1 MHSHY
6 ICSSE
11 ERTQNDHMKKI
22 IVVSLSSLLLVAGI
36 SAQKNFLPETKAEK
50 NIRMQWWRDA
60 RFGMFIHWG
69 LYAVPAGEWK
79 GATNHAEWIRTSAQI
94 PLDVYNKFVP
104 EFNPV
109 NFNAEA
115 WVQMAKDA
123 GMKYITITS
132 KHHDGF
138 CIWDS
143 RQTDF
148 DIMSTPF
155 KRDILKELAAAVRK
169 IGGIKLCFYHSIMDW
184 HHPDYNERR
193 AWEKDRPTAG
203 TDRKTYI
210 TYMKNQLK
218 ELVTGYGDIG
228 VIWFDGEWE
237 NFWKHEDGKDLYN
250 YVRSLKP
257 GIIINNRVDK
267 GRSGM
272 AGMTSEGDYV
282 GDFGTP
288 EQEIPETGLP
298 GVDWESC
305 MTMNNNWGFN
315 KADKNFKTAKDLIQK
330 LIDIASKGGNYLLN
344 IGPKADGTFPQESID
359 RLKAIGNWMR
369 INGESVYGTTASPF
383 EHTSWGRVTQ
393 KKMGN
398 NTRLYLHVFDRP
410 KNGQLQLGG
419 IGNKPLKVMG
429 LTSMN
434 NLLFTAKDNTI
445 TIQLP
450 ATAADSIATVIIVDI
465 AGKPLVY
472 KPPVIAA
479 YATSFITS
487 TEVALSFPEEN
498 KGVTIRYTTDVSIP
512 AAASLLYKDKLTITK
527 TTVLKA
533 RSFSGIKPVS
543 ETVEQKFDK
552 VEPGVAIYVAI
563 AEPGLQ
569 SNYFEGDWNLLPDFR
584 KLISKE
590 KEIISKVSPGKY
602 AGKERYGV
610 VMNGYIQISEV
621 DIYNFYLSSDDG
633 SSLYIDD
640 KLVIGHDGLHGM
652 TEKKGTVALAAGFHS
667 IRIEFFEKT
676 GGDGLTLFIET
687 MKMKKQEVPAEMLFH

>member
-1 MHSHY
+1 
-6 ICSSE
+6 
-11 ERTQNDHMKKI
+11 MKKI
-22 IVVSLSSLLLVAGI
+22 FFILLSSILLVAAS
-36 SAQKNFLPETKAEK
+36 SAQKNFLHESKAEK
-50 NIRMQWWRDA
+50 DKRMQWWRDA

-94 PLDVYNKFVP
+94 PLAVYNKFVP
-104 EFNPV
+104 QFNPI

-138 CIWDS
+138 CLWDS
-143 RQTDF
+143 KQTDF

-155 KRDILKELAAAVRK
+155 KRDVLKELATAVRK

-193 AWEKDRPTAG
+193 EWEKDRPTAG

-272 AGMTSEGDYV
+272 AGMTSEGDYS

-315 KADKNFKTAKDLIQK
+315 KADKNFKSAKDLIQK
-330 LIDIASKGGNYLLN
+330 LVDIASKGGNYLLN

-359 RLKAIGNWMR
+359 RLKTIGNWMK

-398 NTRLYLHVFDRP
+398 NTRLYLHVFDWP
-410 KNGQLQLGG
+410 KNGLLQLGG

-429 LTSMN
+429 LTGMN

-445 TIQLP
+445 AIQLP
-450 ATAADSIATVIIVDI
+450 AAAADTIATVIIVDI
-465 AGKPLVY
+465 IGKPLVY
-472 KPPVIAA
+472 KPPVISA
-479 YATSFITS
+479 YSTSFINAA
-487 TEVALSFPEEN
+487 EVTLSFPEEN
-498 KGVTIRYTTDVSIP
+498 KGVTIRYTTDG
-512 AAASLLYKDKLTITK
+512 SLPLAGSPLYKDKLAITK
-527 TTVLKA
+527 TTMLKA
-533 RSFSGIKPVS
+533 RSFSGNKPVS
-543 ETVEQKFDK
+543 ETVEQKFEK
-552 VEPGVAIYVAI
+552 VEPGLATSIFKAD
-563 AEPGLQ
+563 PGLQ
-569 SNYFEGDWNLLPDFR
+569 ASFYEGDWNVLPEFR
-584 KLISKE
+584 KLTPKE
-590 KEIISKVSPGKY
+590 KEVVSKVSPGKY
-602 AGKERYGV
+602 AGNERYGV
-610 VMNGYIQISEV
+610 VMNGYIQFAA
-621 DIYNFYLSSDDG
+621 DDLYNFYLSSDDG
-633 SSLYIDD
+633 SALYIDD
-640 KLVIGHDGLHGM
+640 NLVIGHDGLHGM
-652 TEKKGTVALAAGFHS
+652 TEKKGAVALAAGFHS
-667 IRIEFFEKT
+667 IRVEFFEKT
-676 GGDGLTLFIET
+676 GGDDVKLFIET
-687 MKMKKQEVPAEMLFH
+687 MKMKKQEVAAGMLFH

>member
-1 MHSHY
+1 
-6 ICSSE
+6 
-11 ERTQNDHMKKI
+11 MKKTLFI
-22 IVVSLSSLLLVAGI
+22 FVSCIVLVTATI
-36 SAQKNFLPETKAEK
+36 AQKNFLQETKAEK
-50 NIRMQWWRDA
+50 DIRMQWWRDA

-79 GATNHAEWIRTSAQI
+79 GSTNHAEWIRTTAHI

-104 EFNPV
+104 QFNPV

-138 CIWDS
+138 CLWDS
-143 RQTDF
+143 KQTDF

-193 AWEKDRPTAG
+193 EWEKDRPTAG

-267 GRSGM
+267 GRGGM
-272 AGMTSEGDYV
+272 AGMTSEGDYA

-288 EQEIPETGLP
+288 EQEIPETGLH

-305 MTMNNNWGFN
+305 MTMNNNWGYN

-359 RLKAIGNWMR
+359 RLKAIGNWMK

-398 NTRLYLHVFDRP
+398 NTRLYLHVFDWP

-419 IGNKPLKVMG
+419 IGNKPLKVMQ
-429 LTSMN
+429 LTGMR
-434 NLLFTAKDNTI
+434 NLLFTAKDNMI

-450 ATAADSIATVIIVDI
+450 AVNPDSIASVIIVDI
-465 AGKPLVY
+465 VGKPLVS
-472 KPPVIAA
+472 KPPVIST
-479 YATSFITS
+479 YSTSFINS
-487 TEVALSFPEEN
+487 AEVTLSFPEEN
-498 KGVTIRYTTDVSIP
+498 KGVSIRYTTDGSTP
-512 AAASLLYKDKLTITK
+512 AAGSPLYKDKLTITK

-533 RSFSGIKPVS
+533 RSFSGNKPVS
-543 ETVEQKFDK
+543 ETVEQKFEK
-552 VEPGVAIYVAI
+552 VEPGISISIFKAD
-563 AEPGLQ
+563 PGLEA
-569 SNYFEGDWNLLPDFR
+569 SFYEGEWNLLPDFR
-584 KLISKE
+584 KLSPKE
-590 KEIISKVSPGKY
+590 KEIISNVSPGKY
-602 AGKERYGV
+602 AGKERYGI
-610 VMNGYIQISEV
+610 VMNGYVQISAD

-633 SSLYIDD
+633 SALYIDD
-640 KLVIGHDGLHGM
+640 KLVINHDGLHGM
-652 TEKKGTVALAAGFHS
+652 TEKKGAVALAAGFHS
-667 IRIEFFEKT
+667 IRVEFFEKT
-676 GGDGLTLFIET
+676 GGDDVKLLMET
-687 MKMKKQEVPAEMLFH
+687 MKMKKQEVPSGMLFH

>member
-1 MHSHY
+1 
-6 ICSSE
+6 
-11 ERTQNDHMKKI
+11 MKKI
-22 IVVSLSSLLLVAGI
+22 FFILGSIILLVSTI
-36 SAQKNFLPETKAEK
+36 SAQKNFLQETKTEK
-50 NIRMQWWRDA
+50 DIRMQWWRDA

-94 PLDVYNKFVP
+94 PLEVYNKFVP
-104 EFNPV
+104 QFNPI

-138 CIWDS
+138 CLWDS
-143 RQTDF
+143 KQTDF

-155 KRDILKELAAAVRK
+155 KRDILKELATACRK

-193 AWEKDRPTAG
+193 DWEKDRTTAG
-203 TDRKTYI
+203 TNRETYI
-210 TYMKNQLK
+210 SYMKNQLK
-218 ELVTGYGDIG
+218 ELVTDYGDIG

-237 NFWKHEDGKDLYN
+237 NFWTHEDGKDLYN

-272 AGMTSEGDYV
+272 AGMTSEGDYG

-315 KADKNFKTAKDLIQK
+315 KADKNFKSAKDLIQK
-330 LIDIASKGGNYLLN
+330 LIDIASKGGNFLLN

-359 RLKAIGNWMR
+359 RLKVIGNWMK

-398 NTRLYLHVFDRP
+398 NTRLYLHVFDWP
-410 KNGQLQLGG
+410 KNGKLQLGG
-419 IGNKPLKVMG
+419 IGNKPLKVVG
-429 LTSMN
+429 LAGRN
-434 NLLFTAKDNTI
+434 NLLFTAMENSI

-450 ATAADSIATVIIVDI
+450 ASAADTISTVIFVDI
-465 AGKPLVY
+465 LGKPLVY
-472 KPPVIAA
+472 KPPVISA
-479 YATSFITS
+479 YSTSFINMA
-487 TEVALSFPEEN
+487 EVTLSFPEEN
-498 KGVTIRYTTDVSIP
+498 KGVAIRYTTDGSDPVAGSP
-512 AAASLLYKDKLTITK
+512 LYKGKLNITETIL
-527 TTVLKA
+527 LKV
-533 RSFSGIKPVS
+533 RSFSGNKPVS
-543 ETVEQKFDK
+543 ETVEQKFEK
-552 VEPGVAIYVAI
+552 IEPGI
-563 AEPGLQ
+563 AMSILKADPGLQ
-569 SNYFEGDWNLLPDFR
+569 ARYYEGDWNMLPDFR
-584 KLISKE
+584 KLTPVE
-590 KEIISKVSPGKY
+590 KEIISRVSPGKY
-602 AGKERYGV
+602 KGKERYGV
-610 VMNGYIQISEV
+610 VMEGFILLATDNM
-621 DIYNFYLSSDDG
+621 YNFYLASDDG
-633 SSLYIDD
+633 SSLYIDGNR
-640 KLVIGHDGLHGM
+640 VIDHDGLHGM
-652 TEKKGTVALAAGFHS
+652 TEKKGTMALAAGFHN

-676 GGDGLTLFIET
+676 GGDDVKLFIET
-687 MKMKKQEVPAEMLFH
+687 MEMKKQEVAPGMLVH

>member
-1 MHSHY
+1 
-6 ICSSE
+6 
-11 ERTQNDHMKKI
+11 MKKI
-22 IVVSLSSLLLVAGI
+22 IVVSLSSLLLVAGS
-36 SAQKNFLPETKAEK
+36 SAQKNFLPESKPEK
-50 NIRMQWWRDA
+50 DIRMQWWRDA

-104 EFNPV
+104 QFNPV
-109 NFNAEA
+109 NFNAES

-138 CIWDS
+138 CLWDS
-143 RQTDF
+143 KQTDF

-155 KRDILKELAAAVRK
+155 KRDILKELATAVRK

-193 AWEKDRPTAG
+193 GWEKDRPTTG

-315 KADKNFKTAKDLIQK
+315 KADKNFKSAKDLIQK
-330 LIDIASKGGNYLLN
+330 LIDIASKGGNFLLN

-359 RLKAIGNWMR
+359 RLKAIGNWMK

-383 EHTSWGRVTQ
+383 AHTSWGRITQ
-393 KKMGN
+393 KKMDN
-398 NTRLYLHVFDRP
+398 NTRLYLHVFDWP
-410 KNGQLQLGG
+410 ENGLLQLGG
-419 IGNKPLKVMG
+419 IGNKPLRVMG
-429 LTSMN
+429 LTGKN
-434 NLLFTAKDNTI
+434 NLLFTAKDNMI

-450 ATAADSIATVIIVDI
+450 AVNPDSIASVIIVDI
-465 AGKPLVY
+465 VGKPLVY
-472 KPPVIAA
+472 KPPVLST
-479 YATSFITS
+479 YSTSFITS
-487 TEVALSFPEEN
+487 AEVTISFPEEN
-498 KGVTIRYTTDVSIP
+498 KGVSIRYTTDGSIP
-512 AAASLLYKDKLTITK
+512 AAGSPLYIDKLTITK

-533 RSFSGIKPVS
+533 RSFSGNKPVS
-543 ETVEQKFDK
+543 ETVEQKFEK
-552 VEPGVAIYVAI
+552 IEPGISMSIFKAD
-563 AEPGLQ
+563 PGLVA
-569 SNYFEGDWNLLPDFR
+569 SFYEGDWNLLPDFR
-584 KLISKE
+584 KLSPKE

-602 AGKERYGV
+602 AGQERYGV
-610 VMNGYIQISEV
+610 VMNGYLQISAD

-652 TEKKGTVALAAGFHS
+652 TEKKGAVALAAGFHS
-667 IRIEFFEKT
+667 IRVEFFEKT
-676 GGDGLTLFIET
+676 GGDDVKLFIET
-687 MKMKKQEVPAEMLFH
+687 MKMKKQEVPAGMLFH